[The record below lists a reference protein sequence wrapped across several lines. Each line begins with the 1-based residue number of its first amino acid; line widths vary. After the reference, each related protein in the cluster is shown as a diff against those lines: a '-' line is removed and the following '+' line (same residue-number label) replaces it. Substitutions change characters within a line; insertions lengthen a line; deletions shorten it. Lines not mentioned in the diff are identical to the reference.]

1 MRRPLL
7 LLALVACNAPVEL
20 LPTDATEEIVEPLSP
35 DAVDTA
41 GAVED
46 TDVAPEAVV
55 ADPSDAPL
63 VGSIAAVQAFAQD
76 RVLVGTFG
84 FAPKELTVQ
93 GHTLVRRA
101 AFQLI
106 DGGVY
111 GVPDGLSPMDV
122 VQWLQASGAVAY
134 AELDYERHASA
145 VNDPFR
151 KNQWNLDKIGA
162 DKAWTMSTG
171 LGVVV
176 AVIDTGVGT
185 SPTDGITH
193 LNAGWDFVNDDG
205 SAADD
210 NGHGTHVASTI
221 GEKTNNGVGAAGL
234 AYNATLLPVKVLNQD
249 GSGLTSN
256 VILGVEYAVAH
267 GAKVI
272 NLSLGSSSSSQAEAA
287 AMQAASAAGVFIA
300 AAAGND
306 AAATV
311 NYPAAN
317 PGVVS
322 VGATGYRNTLAP
334 YSNKGTGLD
343 LVAPGGDN
351 SVDAN
356 GDGYNDGIL
365 AETKLSGSWSYYFY
379 EGTSMASPHVA
390 AAAAMLMAKGATN
403 VQAESMLKNNALDL
417 GSAGA
422 DTTYGAGLIQVDK
435 ALTAW
440 TAAHP
445 ANRAPTAVAGG
456 PYTGRVGVA
465 RSLNGASSSDSDGSI
480 ARYAWTFGDG
490 GTAVGAAVSHIWTTV
505 GTYTV
510 TLTVTDNLGLTAKA
524 STTATITASTSGTC
538 DFAGTISTTLNT
550 FHNLGTAPTGRALDE
565 YLRWTT
571 TTADL
576 DFILETAPAGT
587 STWTGAS
594 GSSTAGSGIAEHISY
609 TVPSR
614 LNGAQF
620 RWRVVR
626 KVGTSAYCIGR

>member
-20 LPTDATEEIVEPLSP
+20 LPTDVTEEIVEPMAP

-41 GAVED
+41 GAVDD
-46 TDVAPEAVV
+46 TDAAPEAVV
-55 ADPSDAPL
+55 ADPRDEPL
-63 VGSIAAVQAFAQD
+63 VGAIAAVQPYAQD

-84 FAPKELTVQ
+84 FAPKELTVH

-101 AFQLI
+101 AFRSI

-111 GVPDGLSPMDV
+111 GVPDGLSPVDV
-122 VQWLQASGAVAY
+122 AQWLQASGAVAY

-145 VNDPFR
+145 VNDPYR
-151 KNQWNLDKIGA
+151 KFQWALDKVGA

-171 LGVVV
+171 TGVVV

-185 SPTDGITH
+185 SPNDGLTH

-221 GEKTNNGVGAAGL
+221 GERANNGVGAAGL
-234 AYNATLLPVKVLNQD
+234 AYNVTILPVKVLNQD
-249 GSGLTSN
+249 GSGSTSN

-287 AMQAASAAGVFIA
+287 AMQVASAAGVFIA
-300 AAAGND
+300 AATGND
-306 AAATV
+306 AGSTI
-311 NYPAAN
+311 NFPAAY
-317 PGVVS
+317 PTVVA
-322 VGATGYRNTLAP
+322 VGATGYRNTVAP
-334 YSNKGTGLD
+334 YSNKGSGID

-365 AETKLSGSWSYYFY
+365 AETKLSGTWSYYFY
-379 EGTSMASPHVA
+379 EGTSMATPHVA
-390 AAAAMLMAKGATN
+390 AAAALVMAKGATAA
-403 VQAESMLKNNALDL
+403 QAESTLKSSALDL
-417 GSAGA
+417 GAAGA

-440 TAAHP
+440 AAAHP
-445 ANRAPTAVAGG
+445 ANTAPTAVTGG
-456 PYTGRVGVA
+456 PYTSRVGVA
-465 RSLNGASSSDSDGSI
+465 RSLNGAGSSDREGSI
-480 ARYAWTFGDG
+480 TRYAWTFGDG
-490 GTAVGAAVSHIWTTV
+490 GSAVGASVSHTWTKA

-510 TLTVTDNLGLTAKA
+510 TLTVTDNQGLTAKA
-524 STTATITASTSGTC
+524 NTTATITASTSTTC

-550 FHNLGTAPTGRALDE
+550 FHNLGTAPTGRVLDE
-565 YLRWTT
+565 WLRWTT

-587 STWTGAS
+587 STWSGAA
-594 GSSTAGSGIAEHISY
+594 GSSTAGSGIAEHITY

-614 LNGAQF
+614 LNGSQF